1 MVTHD
6 TSQILI
12 ELGVAIV
19 GLALLARFASRLGF
33 SAIPLYLL
41 AGLAFG
47 NGGLVP
53 LGVSENFIHIG
64 AEIGVLLLLFML
76 GLEYTGE
83 DLKANLQSGLL
94 SGVLDFALNF
104 PPGLITGLLLRWSP
118 LPSVLLGG
126 VTYISSSGMIAK
138 ILAELKRMNNPET
151 PSVISVLV
159 LEDLAMAVYL
169 PLIAALLVGGGPMRT
184 ILSVFIALATVGI
197 ILLVAL
203 RYGRQ
208 VSKLF
213 LHESDEILLLT
224 TFGVVLLVGGLAHRL
239 QVSAAIGAFL
249 VGIALSGPMAEKSR
263 QLVVPLRDLFAATFF
278 FFFGL
283 QIDPR
288 TLPRVMILAVCL
300 GIVSSA
306 TKVLTGYWAAGR
318 AGLDRRGRIRAG
330 AVLVARGEFSIIIA
344 GLGASIEPQLG
355 PLAAAYVLFLAIL
368 GPALAR
374 FVK

>member
-1 MVTHD
+1 
-6 TSQILI
+6 
-12 ELGVAIV
+12 
-19 GLALLARFASRLGF
+19 
-33 SAIPLYLL
+33 
-41 AGLAFG
+41 
-47 NGGLVP
+47 
-53 LGVSENFIHIG
+53 
-64 AEIGVLLLLFML
+64 ML

-104 PPGLITGLLLRWSP
+104 PPGLITGLLLRWRP

-169 PLIAALLVGGGPMRT
+169 PLIAALLVGGGPLRT

-208 VSKLF
+208 ISKLF

-239 QVSAAIGAFL
+239 QVSATIGAEDRIF
-249 VGIALSGPMAEKSR
+249 ASY
-263 QLVVPLRDLFAATFF
+263 VP
-278 FFFGL
+278 G
-283 QIDPR
+283 
-288 TLPRVMILAVCL
+288 
-300 GIVSSA
+300 
-306 TKVLTGYWAAGR
+306 
-318 AGLDRRGRIRAG
+318 
-330 AVLVARGEFSIIIA
+330 
-344 GLGASIEPQLG
+344 
-355 PLAAAYVLFLAIL
+355 
-368 GPALAR
+368 
-374 FVK
+374 